1 MKQRRTSLKDL
12 ADKLGVSI
20 ATVSRALRNSHEVG
34 EEMTQKVKKL
44 AKELNYRPNPFAQ
57 SLRKEAPRVIGVI
70 VPNLVTHYYAAV
82 LDGIEDYASKLGY
95 SVISSNSH
103 EDHEREAQ
111 ALDNFLNM
119 HVEGIIACLAQDTT
133 DYSHFEQLHKMG
145 VPLVFFARCCLEDMF
160 SQVVGNGDVA
170 AQEATQHMIE
180 TGSRRVAFIGGP
192 NHLDMVRRR
201 KHGYLEALRENR
213 IPIDRDLVVC
223 DKIDFDVARNATLR
237 LLEGENPPDAILAFN
252 DIITYAAF
260 DAIKS
265 KGLRIPEDVAI
276 IGFTDGDTAAFVTP
290 RLTAIM
296 DQAHVQGTKAC
307 QLLMKSINEIEFEE
321 HFVLLFLHLPEMR
334 IGKHFRLSQQR
345 IGGNILSYP
354 KLWRSWSKLML
365 TIFPWLVHSCFRRYG
380 ITRLFYLFRHGKIVI
395 WRFFLVNN
403 SRINILRSRSA
414 IELSHLRI
422 ILIPCLSPYPRNSK
436 PYQQGEGCSQTKR

>member
-34 EEMTQKVKKL
+34 EEMTLKVKQL

-95 SVISSNSH
+95 SVISANSH
-103 EDHEREAQ
+103 ENHEREAQ

-307 QLLMKSINEIEFEE
+307 QLLMKSINGDEKIYKE
-321 HFVLLFLHLPEMR
+321 VVPM
-334 IGKHFRLSQQR
+334 
-345 IGGNILSYP
+345 ILKIRESSE
-354 KLWRSWSKLML
+354 KN
-365 TIFPWLVHSCFRRYG
+365 LV
-380 ITRLFYLFRHGKIVI
+380 K
-395 WRFFLVNN
+395 
-403 SRINILRSRSA
+403 
-414 IELSHLRI
+414 
-422 ILIPCLSPYPRNSK
+422 K
-436 PYQQGEGCSQTKR
+436 

>member
-307 QLLMKSINEIEFEE
+307 QLLMKSINGDEKIYKE
-321 HFVLLFLHLPEMR
+321 VVPM
-334 IGKHFRLSQQR
+334 
-345 IGGNILSYP
+345 ILKIRESSE
-354 KLWRSWSKLML
+354 KN
-365 TIFPWLVHSCFRRYG
+365 LV
-380 ITRLFYLFRHGKIVI
+380 K
-395 WRFFLVNN
+395 
-403 SRINILRSRSA
+403 
-414 IELSHLRI
+414 
-422 ILIPCLSPYPRNSK
+422 K
-436 PYQQGEGCSQTKR
+436 

>member
-34 EEMTQKVKKL
+34 EEMTQKVKQL

-133 DYSHFEQLHKMG
+133 DYSHFEQLHEMG

-252 DIITYAAF
+252 DIITYATF

-290 RLTAIM
+290 RLSAIM

-307 QLLMKSINEIEFEE
+307 QLLMKSINGDEKIYKE
-321 HFVLLFLHLPEMR
+321 VVPM
-334 IGKHFRLSQQR
+334 
-345 IGGNILSYP
+345 ILKIRESSE
-354 KLWRSWSKLML
+354 KN
-365 TIFPWLVHSCFRRYG
+365 LV
-380 ITRLFYLFRHGKIVI
+380 K
-395 WRFFLVNN
+395 
-403 SRINILRSRSA
+403 
-414 IELSHLRI
+414 
-422 ILIPCLSPYPRNSK
+422 K
-436 PYQQGEGCSQTKR
+436 

>member
-34 EEMTQKVKKL
+34 EEMTKKVKKL

-133 DYSHFEQLHKMG
+133 DYSHFEQLHEMG

-260 DAIKS
+260 DAIKA

-290 RLTAIM
+290 RLSAIM

-307 QLLMKSINEIEFEE
+307 QLLMKSINGDEKIYKE
-321 HFVLLFLHLPEMR
+321 VVPM
-334 IGKHFRLSQQR
+334 
-345 IGGNILSYP
+345 ILKIRESSE
-354 KLWRSWSKLML
+354 KN
-365 TIFPWLVHSCFRRYG
+365 LV
-380 ITRLFYLFRHGKIVI
+380 K
-395 WRFFLVNN
+395 
-403 SRINILRSRSA
+403 
-414 IELSHLRI
+414 
-422 ILIPCLSPYPRNSK
+422 K
-436 PYQQGEGCSQTKR
+436 

>member
-1 MKQRRTSLKDL
+1 
-12 ADKLGVSI
+12 
-20 ATVSRALRNSHEVG
+20 
-34 EEMTQKVKKL
+34 MTQKVKQL

-95 SVISSNSH
+95 SVISANSH

-296 DQAHVQGTKAC
+296 DQAHVQGTKVC
-307 QLLMKSINEIEFEE
+307 QLLMKSINGDEKIYKE
-321 HFVLLFLHLPEMR
+321 VVPM
-334 IGKHFRLSQQR
+334 
-345 IGGNILSYP
+345 ILKIRESSE
-354 KLWRSWSKLML
+354 KN
-365 TIFPWLVHSCFRRYG
+365 LV
-380 ITRLFYLFRHGKIVI
+380 K
-395 WRFFLVNN
+395 
-403 SRINILRSRSA
+403 
-414 IELSHLRI
+414 
-422 ILIPCLSPYPRNSK
+422 K
-436 PYQQGEGCSQTKR
+436 

>member
-34 EEMTQKVKKL
+34 EEMTQKVKQL

-133 DYSHFEQLHKMG
+133 DYSHFEQLHEMG

-290 RLTAIM
+290 RLSAIM

-307 QLLMKSINEIEFEE
+307 QLLMKSINGDEKIYKE
-321 HFVLLFLHLPEMR
+321 VVPM
-334 IGKHFRLSQQR
+334 
-345 IGGNILSYP
+345 IL
-354 KLWRSWSKLML
+354 
-365 TIFPWLVHSCFRRYG
+365 
-380 ITRLFYLFRHGKIVI
+380 KI
-395 WRFFLVNN
+395 RESSEKNL
-403 SRINILRSRSA
+403 
-414 IELSHLRI
+414 E
-422 ILIPCLSPYPRNSK
+422 K
-436 PYQQGEGCSQTKR
+436 K

>member
-34 EEMTQKVKKL
+34 EEMTQKVKQL

-133 DYSHFEQLHKMG
+133 DYSHFEQLHEMG

-223 DKIDFDVARNATLR
+223 DKIDFNVARKATLR

-290 RLTAIM
+290 RLSAIM

-307 QLLMKSINEIEFEE
+307 QLLMKSINGDEKIYKE
-321 HFVLLFLHLPEMR
+321 VVPM
-334 IGKHFRLSQQR
+334 
-345 IGGNILSYP
+345 ILKIRESSE
-354 KLWRSWSKLML
+354 KN
-365 TIFPWLVHSCFRRYG
+365 LV
-380 ITRLFYLFRHGKIVI
+380 K
-395 WRFFLVNN
+395 
-403 SRINILRSRSA
+403 
-414 IELSHLRI
+414 
-422 ILIPCLSPYPRNSK
+422 K
-436 PYQQGEGCSQTKR
+436 

>member
-1 MKQRRTSLKDL
+1 
-12 ADKLGVSI
+12 
-20 ATVSRALRNSHEVG
+20 
-34 EEMTQKVKKL
+34 MTQKVKQL

-133 DYSHFEQLHKMG
+133 DYSHFEQLHEMG

-290 RLTAIM
+290 RLSAIM

-307 QLLMKSINEIEFEE
+307 QLLMKSINGDEKIYKE
-321 HFVLLFLHLPEMR
+321 VVPM
-334 IGKHFRLSQQR
+334 
-345 IGGNILSYP
+345 IL
-354 KLWRSWSKLML
+354 
-365 TIFPWLVHSCFRRYG
+365 
-380 ITRLFYLFRHGKIVI
+380 KI
-395 WRFFLVNN
+395 RESSEKNL
-403 SRINILRSRSA
+403 
-414 IELSHLRI
+414 E
-422 ILIPCLSPYPRNSK
+422 K
-436 PYQQGEGCSQTKR
+436 K

>member
-133 DYSHFEQLHKMG
+133 DYSHFEQLHEMG

-260 DAIKS
+260 EAIKS

-290 RLTAIM
+290 RLSAIM

-307 QLLMKSINEIEFEE
+307 QLLMKSINGDEKIYKE
-321 HFVLLFLHLPEMR
+321 VVPM
-334 IGKHFRLSQQR
+334 
-345 IGGNILSYP
+345 IL
-354 KLWRSWSKLML
+354 
-365 TIFPWLVHSCFRRYG
+365 
-380 ITRLFYLFRHGKIVI
+380 KI
-395 WRFFLVNN
+395 RESSEKNL
-403 SRINILRSRSA
+403 
-414 IELSHLRI
+414 E
-422 ILIPCLSPYPRNSK
+422 K
-436 PYQQGEGCSQTKR
+436 K

>member
-57 SLRKEAPRVIGVI
+57 SLRKEAPRMIGVI

-133 DYSHFEQLHKMG
+133 DYSHFEQLHEMG

-223 DKIDFDVARNATLR
+223 DKIDFDVARKATLR

-290 RLTAIM
+290 RLSAIM

-307 QLLMKSINEIEFEE
+307 QLLMKSINGDEKIYKE
-321 HFVLLFLHLPEMR
+321 VVPM
-334 IGKHFRLSQQR
+334 
-345 IGGNILSYP
+345 ILKIRESSE
-354 KLWRSWSKLML
+354 KN
-365 TIFPWLVHSCFRRYG
+365 LV
-380 ITRLFYLFRHGKIVI
+380 K
-395 WRFFLVNN
+395 
-403 SRINILRSRSA
+403 
-414 IELSHLRI
+414 
-422 ILIPCLSPYPRNSK
+422 K
-436 PYQQGEGCSQTKR
+436 

>member
-34 EEMTQKVKKL
+34 EEMTQKVKQL

-95 SVISSNSH
+95 SVISANSH

-133 DYSHFEQLHKMG
+133 DYSHFEQLHQMG
-145 VPLVFFARCCLEDMF
+145 VPLVFFARCCLEDKF

-237 LLEGENPPDAILAFN
+237 LLEGENPPDAI
-252 DIITYAAF
+252 
-260 DAIKS
+260 KS

-290 RLTAIM
+290 RLSAIM

-307 QLLMKSINEIEFEE
+307 QLLMKSINGDEKIYKE
-321 HFVLLFLHLPEMR
+321 VVPM
-334 IGKHFRLSQQR
+334 
-345 IGGNILSYP
+345 ILKIRESSE
-354 KLWRSWSKLML
+354 KN
-365 TIFPWLVHSCFRRYG
+365 LV
-380 ITRLFYLFRHGKIVI
+380 K
-395 WRFFLVNN
+395 
-403 SRINILRSRSA
+403 
-414 IELSHLRI
+414 
-422 ILIPCLSPYPRNSK
+422 K
-436 PYQQGEGCSQTKR
+436 

>member
-34 EEMTQKVKKL
+34 EEMTQKVKQL

-133 DYSHFEQLHKMG
+133 DYSHFEQLHEMG

-170 AQEATQHMIE
+170 AQEATRHMIE

-223 DKIDFDVARNATLR
+223 DKIDFDVARKATLR

-290 RLTAIM
+290 RLSAIM

-307 QLLMKSINEIEFEE
+307 QLLMKSINGDEKIYKE
-321 HFVLLFLHLPEMR
+321 VVPM
-334 IGKHFRLSQQR
+334 
-345 IGGNILSYP
+345 ILKIRESSE
-354 KLWRSWSKLML
+354 KN
-365 TIFPWLVHSCFRRYG
+365 LV
-380 ITRLFYLFRHGKIVI
+380 K
-395 WRFFLVNN
+395 
-403 SRINILRSRSA
+403 
-414 IELSHLRI
+414 
-422 ILIPCLSPYPRNSK
+422 K
-436 PYQQGEGCSQTKR
+436 

>member
-34 EEMTQKVKKL
+34 EEMTQKVKQL

-57 SLRKEAPRVIGVI
+57 SLRKEAPKVIGVI

-95 SVISSNSH
+95 SVISANSH

-133 DYSHFEQLHKMG
+133 DYSHFEQLHEMG

-223 DKIDFDVARNATLR
+223 DKIDFDVARKATLR

-290 RLTAIM
+290 RLSAIM

-307 QLLMKSINEIEFEE
+307 QLLMKSINGDEKIYKE
-321 HFVLLFLHLPEMR
+321 VVPM
-334 IGKHFRLSQQR
+334 
-345 IGGNILSYP
+345 ILKIRESSE
-354 KLWRSWSKLML
+354 KN
-365 TIFPWLVHSCFRRYG
+365 LV
-380 ITRLFYLFRHGKIVI
+380 K
-395 WRFFLVNN
+395 
-403 SRINILRSRSA
+403 
-414 IELSHLRI
+414 
-422 ILIPCLSPYPRNSK
+422 K
-436 PYQQGEGCSQTKR
+436 

>member
-133 DYSHFEQLHKMG
+133 DYSHFEQLHEMG

-170 AQEATQHMIE
+170 AQEATQRMIE

-290 RLTAIM
+290 RLSAIM

-307 QLLMKSINEIEFEE
+307 QLLMKSINGDEKIYKE
-321 HFVLLFLHLPEMR
+321 VVPM
-334 IGKHFRLSQQR
+334 
-345 IGGNILSYP
+345 ILKIRESSE
-354 KLWRSWSKLML
+354 KN
-365 TIFPWLVHSCFRRYG
+365 LV
-380 ITRLFYLFRHGKIVI
+380 K
-395 WRFFLVNN
+395 
-403 SRINILRSRSA
+403 
-414 IELSHLRI
+414 
-422 ILIPCLSPYPRNSK
+422 K
-436 PYQQGEGCSQTKR
+436 

>member
-34 EEMTQKVKKL
+34 EEMTQKVKQL

-95 SVISSNSH
+95 SVISANSH

-133 DYSHFEQLHKMG
+133 DYSHFEQLHEMG

-223 DKIDFDVARNATLR
+223 DKIDFDVARKATLR

-307 QLLMKSINEIEFEE
+307 QLLMKSINGDEKIYKE
-321 HFVLLFLHLPEMR
+321 VVPM
-334 IGKHFRLSQQR
+334 
-345 IGGNILSYP
+345 ILKIRESSE
-354 KLWRSWSKLML
+354 KN
-365 TIFPWLVHSCFRRYG
+365 LV
-380 ITRLFYLFRHGKIVI
+380 K
-395 WRFFLVNN
+395 
-403 SRINILRSRSA
+403 
-414 IELSHLRI
+414 
-422 ILIPCLSPYPRNSK
+422 K
-436 PYQQGEGCSQTKR
+436 

>member
-34 EEMTQKVKKL
+34 EEMTQKVKQL

-103 EDHEREAQ
+103 EDYEREAQ

-133 DYSHFEQLHKMG
+133 DYSHFEQLHEMG

-290 RLTAIM
+290 RLSAIM

-307 QLLMKSINEIEFEE
+307 QLLMKSINGDEKIYKE
-321 HFVLLFLHLPEMR
+321 VVPM
-334 IGKHFRLSQQR
+334 
-345 IGGNILSYP
+345 ILKIRESSE
-354 KLWRSWSKLML
+354 KN
-365 TIFPWLVHSCFRRYG
+365 LV
-380 ITRLFYLFRHGKIVI
+380 K
-395 WRFFLVNN
+395 
-403 SRINILRSRSA
+403 
-414 IELSHLRI
+414 
-422 ILIPCLSPYPRNSK
+422 K
-436 PYQQGEGCSQTKR
+436 

>member
-34 EEMTQKVKKL
+34 EEMTQKVKQL

-133 DYSHFEQLHKMG
+133 DYSHFEQLHEMG

-213 IPIDRDLVVC
+213 IPIDRSLVVC

-307 QLLMKSINEIEFEE
+307 QLLMKSINGDEKIYKE
-321 HFVLLFLHLPEMR
+321 VVPM
-334 IGKHFRLSQQR
+334 
-345 IGGNILSYP
+345 ILKIRESSE
-354 KLWRSWSKLML
+354 KN
-365 TIFPWLVHSCFRRYG
+365 LV
-380 ITRLFYLFRHGKIVI
+380 K
-395 WRFFLVNN
+395 
-403 SRINILRSRSA
+403 
-414 IELSHLRI
+414 
-422 ILIPCLSPYPRNSK
+422 K
-436 PYQQGEGCSQTKR
+436 